1 MDSALI
7 KIACDAVLFLFALYG
22 ILIAIFGKIVLHLQ
36 ARGLLVIHIVFA
48 WLATRQVFWG
58 INIPSAYILNIY
70 DLRAEA
76 FLVAGILWVF
86 SLVPLLIRSAL
97 LTKKSKDKSE
107 EGKEPHV

>member
-1 MDSALI
+1 MDSTSVRI
-7 KIACDAVLFLFALYG
+7 VCDAVLFLFALYG
-22 ILIAIFGKIVLHLQ
+22 ILIAIFGKIVLHLR

-86 SLVPLLIRSAL
+86 SLIPLLFRNAL
-97 LTKKSKDKSE
+97 LMKKSKDKSE
-107 EGKEPHV
+107 EGEEPHV

>member
-1 MDSALI
+1 MDSTSVRI
-7 KIACDAVLFLFALYG
+7 VCDAVLFLFALYG

-58 INIPSAYILNIY
+58 INIPSAHILNRY
-70 DLRAEA
+70 DLEAEA
-76 FLVAGILWVF
+76 FLVAGILWLF
-86 SLVPLLIRSAL
+86 SLIPLLFRNTL

-107 EGKEPHV
+107 EGEEPHV

>member
-7 KIACDAVLFLFALYG
+7 KIACNAVLFLFALYG

-58 INIPSAYILNIY
+58 INIPASNLNIY
-70 DLRAEA
+70 DLRTEA
-76 FLVAGILWVF
+76 LLVAGILWVF

-97 LTKKSKDKSE
+97 LTKDKDKPVKE
-107 EGKEPHV
+107 EEPND